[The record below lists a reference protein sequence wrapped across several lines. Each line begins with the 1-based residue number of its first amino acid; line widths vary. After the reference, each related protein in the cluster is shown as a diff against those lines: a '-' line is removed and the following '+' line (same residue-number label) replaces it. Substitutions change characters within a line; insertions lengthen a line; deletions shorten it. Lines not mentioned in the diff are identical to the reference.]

1 MGRIVVMCLIFAI
14 GSNLWAQSI
23 SLNGK
28 VTNQSGKA
36 VAGAVVTLKT
46 KKLKDTTDATGAYS
60 ITADVSDVN
69 KTQILP
75 AVNAITMKN
84 GIVSVSLAQPARV
97 LVELFDMRGKLLQK
111 IDKTSSAGDYR
122 VDLVNHPFAM
132 NMMTVRVT
140 IGQHTA
146 SLRYIPSCAGSGMI
160 MKDAALTA
168 GTVLAKVQNSIDT
181 LTFAATGYITKNV
194 SVATYKATIDAVL
207 ESEYTGTCTASKA
220 GSLTKGISGSGPHKV
235 VMETN
240 SDPGIKE
247 GTIYRPEDLAP
258 GKNYPILIWGQGA
271 CSRDGRGA
279 EASNVEIAS
288 YGYVVIADGTP
299 TGGGGALSMDLK
311 AITPVALA
319 YVKWIVAENRKPC
332 SAYYQSL
339 DTTKV
344 AANGFSCGGLFG
356 MALAG
361 DPHIANWGVSSSGC
375 LNGNGCPETW
385 NVTHSP
391 VIIIE
396 GNSGDPGYPNGLRD
410 FNGIA
415 ALKKWPVYFISN
427 KKMGHG
433 GDLWNANGGNF
444 TKIHLSWLNWW
455 IKGDTTA
462 ATGKGVLV
470 GPSCKY
476 CTNSDYEIKTASIP
490 Q

>member
-1 MGRIVVMCLIFAI
+1 MCLLAAI
-14 GSNLWAQSI
+14 GSNLWAQAI
-23 SLNGK
+23 NLNGK

-36 VAGAVVTLKT
+36 VAGAVVALKS

-60 ITADVSDVN
+60 ITTEVSVIKN
-69 KTQILP
+69 TSKLSY
-75 AVNAITMKN
+75 VNAITMKN
-84 GIVSVSLAQPARV
+84 GIVSVSLSQPVRV

-111 IDKTSSAGDYR
+111 IDKTSSAGDFQ

-132 NMMTVRVT
+132 NMMTVRVS
-140 IGQHTA
+140 IGQQTA
-146 SLRYIPSCAGSGMI
+146 ILRYVPSCAGSGMI
-160 MKDAALTA
+160 MKNAALT
-168 GTVLAKVQNSIDT
+168 GETILAKVQSTVDS
-181 LTFAATGYITKNV
+181 LTFTALSYKTKMMPIT
-194 SVATYKATIDAVL
+194 SYKATVDVVL
-207 ESEYTGTCTASKA
+207 ESDFTGTCTPSK
-220 GSLTKGISGSGPHKV
+220 SVSISKNISGSGPHKV

-247 GTIYRPEDLAP
+247 GTIYRPEDLGP

-299 TGGGGALSMDLK
+299 TGGGAGLSMDLK

-319 YVKWIVAENRKPC
+319 YLKWIIAENRKPC
-332 SAYYQSL
+332 SAYYQSV
-339 DTTKV
+339 DTTKA

-361 DPHIANWGVSSSGC
+361 DSHIATWGVSSSGC

-385 NVTHSP
+385 NVTHTP

-455 IKGDTTA
+455 FKGDTTA

-470 GPSCKY
+470 GSTCKY
-476 CTNSDYEIKTASIP
+476 CTNSDWEIKTANLP